1 MYELDGRFRSRE
13 AVMGWEGR
21 ENGDLSLQQS
31 GNDAT
36 WSVGS
41 IWKQREEGSWRE
53 SPVLRQGWATCHI
66 HVARD
71 KGLGT
76 LSLASA
82 LESVRK

>member
-36 WSVGS
+36 
-41 IWKQREEGSWRE
+41 
-53 SPVLRQGWATCHI
+53 
-66 HVARD
+66 
-71 KGLGT
+71 
-76 LSLASA
+76 
-82 LESVRK
+82 